1 MKFIGTHLFC
11 WILMLHVYSIFGQE
25 VIQPGSVSNSTEKI
39 IQATEELN
47 QSFKNK
53 DMSTTAA
60 AYEKIGNEYFAKK
73 EYGKAETNYLKAQEI
88 YQQLG
93 KKKDIARV
101 SRQLGKVQ
109 EALNKIPQAMENFK
123 QAADNS
129 SQPAKNDDKVK
140 PEMDHN
146 QPNIASEDISSPTN
160 TGEIAFDDYAL
171 NYNDFNR
178 LKNEKNLA
186 VQEGFFKSN
195 IALLE
200 NKAEKPELQLE
211 LIDQYSQLGDVQL
224 SQNKLPEAIYNY
236 TNAYESAGVSN
247 PQGLVNYG
255 NKLSNAYTIAGK
267 YDDAIK
273 VQKDILAQKT
283 IQENP
288 ALKINQIQHLAEILV
303 KKDDTEEALA
313 LYKNSYQLA
322 LENKNT
328 LQAKNSVEGMAK
340 IYLQRNQQEMS
351 INIYKHFLSVLDTL
365 VKSDSSIVDAKILQA
380 TEDKITQLEKEKIL
394 QDELL
399 KKKNRFSI
407 LLVVALISSLLLS
420 ILIFR
425 ALRAIQTKN
434 KHIQLASLR
443 REMNPHFIF
452 NSLNSINQYISTNNE
467 LEANKYLT
475 AYSTLMRK
483 IMENSNK
490 DFISLHVELD
500 LLQKYLSL
508 EKLRFPD
515 KFDYEIDLDSGID
528 IDAVQVPNMLI
539 QPQLE
544 NAIWHG
550 LRYKDEKG
558 KLTLSIHQNGDSIII
573 KIQDNGIGISNS
585 KALKTKNQQSH
596 QSIGINN
603 SEERI
608 RLLNELYDKNIAL
621 KISELQAPQQGT
633 LVRISYKIQ

>member
-1 MKFIGTHLFC
+1 
-11 WILMLHVYSIFGQE
+11 
-25 VIQPGSVSNSTEKI
+25 
-39 IQATEELN
+39 
-47 QSFKNK
+47 
-53 DMSTTAA
+53 MSTTAA
-60 AYEKIGNEYFAKK
+60 AYEKIGNEYFAKN
-73 EYGKAETNYLKAQEI
+73 EFGKAEINYLKAKEI

-93 KKKDIARV
+93 KKKDVARI

-109 EALNKIPQAMENFK
+109 EALNKIPQAMENYK

-129 SQPAKNDDKVK
+129 IQPGKNEVNALTIKK
-140 PEMDHN
+140 PVE
-146 QPNIASEDISSPTN
+146 ASEDISNPTS
-160 TGEIAFDDYAL
+160 TSEIAFDDYAL

-178 LKNEKNLA
+178 LKNEENLV
-186 VQEGFFKSN
+186 VQEGYLKSN

-200 NKAEKPELQLE
+200 DKVQKPELQLE
-211 LIDQYSQLGDVQL
+211 LINQYSQLGDVQL

-236 TNAYESAGVSN
+236 TNAYASSGVSN
-247 PQGLVNYG
+247 PQGLVTSG
-255 NKLSNAYTIAGK
+255 NKLTNAYTMAGR

-273 VQKDILAQKT
+273 VQKDILAQKP

-288 ALKINQIQHLAEILV
+288 TLKINQIQNLAEILV
-303 KKDDTEEALA
+303 KKDDTEEALE

-328 LQAKNSVEGMAK
+328 LQAKNSVEGMAR
-340 IYLQRNQQEMS
+340 IYLQRNQQEKS
-351 INIYKHFLSVLDTL
+351 IDIYKHFLSVLDTL

-380 TEDKITQLEKEKIL
+380 TEDKIAQLEKEKVL

-434 KHIQLASLR
+434 KRIQLASLR

-490 DFISLHVELD
+490 DFISLNVELD

-515 KFDYEIDLDSGID
+515 KFDYEIDIDNTLD
-528 IDAVQVPNMLI
+528 IDAIQVPNMLI

-550 LRYKDEKG
+550 LRYKETKG
-558 KLTLSIHQNGDSIII
+558 NLTLSIHQNDDNLIIRV
-573 KIQDNGIGISNS
+573 QDNGIGITNS
-585 KALKTKNQQSH
+585 KALKTKNQQAH
-596 QSIGINN
+596 QSIGISN
-603 SEERI
+603 SEERV
-608 RLLNELYDKNIAL
+608 RLLNELYHRQIEL

-633 LVRISYKIQ
+633 LVRISYKIR